1 METPD
6 GRKWY
11 LVCITWEYRFL
22 SPSTLQTACRRR
34 YERMNGQHSRSTGSL
49 PGLGEARMN
58 EAQDPTTRICKVLPQ
73 FATMI
78 HRKGISKGQV
88 FPDKSRLLP
97 QQGSQ
102 LPDYSQFG
110 SLALLGLRVF
120 LQSSPGLHAHPAPVP
135 TSPILTAP
143 CSLPQVSTWTAASQW
158 SSLWN
163 MIHLLIF
170 NNFTS
175 IVWFSLNI

>member
-11 LVCITWEYRFL
+11 LVCIKWEYRFL

-58 EAQDPTTRICKVLPQ
+58 GAQDPTTRICKVLPQ

-97 QQGSQ
+97 QQRSQ
-102 LPDYSQFG
+102 LTWLFAVWIPCTPQSEGFPPEFSWAPRSPRPRPY
-110 SLALLGLRVF
+110 LPHPHCPLLPT
-120 LQSSPGLHAHPAPVP
+120 SGLHLDGSFSVKQ
-135 TSPILTAP
+135 
-143 CSLPQVSTWTAASQW
+143 SLKRDPFV
-158 SSLWN
+158 
-163 MIHLLIF
+163 
-170 NNFTS
+170 NF
-175 IVWFSLNI
+175 